1 VDALGPLELIA
12 AAVALMAAY
21 AVRGTAGFGGQTI
34 AVPLLTLLM
43 PITVVVPAVTV
54 LTVVS
59 SIVHWLQDWNKIAWR
74 EIARL
79 MPFTLLGVL
88 IGLYLFDR
96 FDPRTLTRALGVF
109 VVLYACFA
117 LMSASRTVAAP
128 SRLLRPL
135 GPVLSAA
142 AGAIGTV
149 FGSGAGPLYVIYLN
163 SLRLEKDCFRVTIT
177 TILTFQAV
185 VRVVGYGHLGFY
197 DWPVLY
203 LIAAGFPMM
212 LIGARLGHY
221 LGGRIDQ
228 RRFNLSVGVLLMAV
242 GAGLVFKSP

>member
-21 AVRGTAGFGGQTI
+21 AVRGTAGFGGQTV

-43 PITVVVPAVTV
+43 PITIVVPAVTV

-59 SIVHWLQDWNKIAWR
+59 SVVHWLRDWNKIAWR
-74 EIARL
+74 EIAKL

-96 FDPRTLTRALGVF
+96 FEPRTLTRALGVF
-109 VVLYACFA
+109 VMLYACFA
-117 LMSASRTVAAP
+117 LMSASRPVAGP
-128 SRLLRPL
+128 SRLLRRL

-149 FGSGAGPLYVIYLN
+149 FGGGAGPLYVIYLN
-163 SLRLEKDCFRVTIT
+163 SLRLERDCFRVTIT

-185 VRVVGYGHLGFY
+185 VRVAGYWRLGFY
-197 DWPVLY
+197 DGSALY
-203 LIAAGFPMM
+203 LIVAGLPMM
-212 LIGARLGHY
+212 LIGARLGHA
-221 LGGRIDQ
+221 LAGRIDQ
-228 RRFNLSVGVLLMAV
+228 GRFNLGVGVLLLAI
-242 GAGLVFKSP
+242 GAGLVFK